1 MGGQGKNLM
10 KNLREGDK
18 DGKVQ
23 RSSAAGTLKDVLGN
37 IWKFPGVFLAVISG
51 IRDTTRI
58 EQLQTKNAGQ
68 HASAQDGSHHTE

>member
-1 MGGQGKNLM
+1 M

-23 RSSAAGTLKDVLGN
+23 RSSAAADTLKAHVLGN
-37 IWKFPGVFLAVISG
+37 IWKFPEVFLAVISG

-58 EQLQTKNAGQ
+58 EQLQTKNVGQ